1 MPSQVN
7 QPLPGG
13 YVLNGYRIDK
23 PLSSGGFSI
32 VYLAHDENQTPFAIK
47 EYLPAS
53 LSLRTEGTEVRIDD
67 PENLSVFRHGL
78 KCFFEEGRALALIS
92 HPNVVRVENFFRA
105 NETCY
110 MVMQYVRGRTLQ
122 FHIQRNRAEF
132 TETFMRRIFIHLMN
146 GLREVHAN
154 KLLHLDIKP
163 ANVYI
168 AMDGRPVLLDFGA
181 ARITLSDEPMK
192 LKPMYTAG
200 FAAPEQYKFEPGERR
215 ALERH
220 LLGGR
225 HALHLHRGHAAAG
238 GRRAASRRTASSR
251 CARSRAQQYSD
262 ELYAIV
268 DACLKLDH
276 LAAPADGLR
285 AAEAAHG
292 RAAGDGP
299 QGLLRH
305 DQHAAFEALHEI
317 AGRRGRDA
325 LHHLPGQP
333 AGRPVRQRGP
343 DRLLATAGTCCSWWS
358 PTAWAGTSRARS
370 PPRSR

>member
-7 QPLPGG
+7 QPLPSG

-32 VYLAHDENQTPFAIK
+32 VYLAYDENQTPYAIK

-53 LSLRTEGTEVRIDD
+53 LALRSEGTEVSIED
-67 PENLSVFRHGL
+67 PGNIAVFRHGL
-78 KCFFEEGRALALIS
+78 KCFFEEGRSLAVIS

-181 ARITLSDEPMK
+181 ARITLSDEPTK

-200 FAAPEQYKFEPGERR
+200 FAAPEQYKFEPET
-215 ALERH
+215 
-220 LLGGR
+220 LGPWSDIYSVG
-225 HALHLHRGHAAAG
+225 ATLYTCIAGTPPQAADA
-238 GRRAASRRTASSR
+238 RMTKDRLIPLRTL
-251 CARSRAQQYSD
+251 ARQPYSD
-262 ELYAIV
+262 ELYSIV
-268 DACLKLDH
+268 EACLNLDH
-276 LAAPADGLR
+276 R
-285 AAEAAHG
+285 A
-292 RAAGDGP
+292 RP
-299 QGLLRH
+299 QTAFVLQKLLMI
-305 DQHAAFEALHEI
+305 EPPG
-317 AGRRGRDA
+317 AGRKGFFDT
-325 LHHLPGQP
+325 LNKPLSKFF
-333 AGRPVRQRGP
+333 
-343 DRLLATAGTCCSWWS
+343 TK
-358 PTAWAGTSRARS
+358 
-370 PPRSR
+370 